1 MILKSLDRSK
11 SRAKDELRVC
21 LEPTSTSSSA
31 TENAVEQVSTEDSST
46 EDSSSW
52 LIDAQKK
59 FLDLSHLA
67 TSSALVG
74 QLYSECNK
82 KIDEHGFAHPKSRAL
97 SRAYKDSLYVKKHDL
112 TISLPPELRNEI
124 KDKRLRGLIEIN
136 NSPSAT
142 DNGDDD
148 YDGTEAEE
156 TSPTMMAPR
165 KRDSALLRMAIL
177 QTTKAPVQ
185 VDRRKVM

>member
-1 MILKSLDRSK
+1 M
-11 SRAKDELRVC
+11 
-21 LEPTSTSSSA
+21 
-31 TENAVEQVSTEDSST
+31 
-46 EDSSSW
+46 
-52 LIDAQKK
+52 
-59 FLDLSHLA
+59 
-67 TSSALVG
+67 VG

-156 TSPTMMAPR
+156 NLTDNDGAEEEGFSTIEDGNSSDDESTGTSGSEES
-165 KRDSALLRMAIL
+165 DGC
-177 QTTKAPVQ
+177 
-185 VDRRKVM
+185 VDYYY